1 MSRLDEIEARW
12 QEATPGPW
20 VTGGNRGELRGGTAV
35 FTTHPHESSRYRS
48 HVQCI
53 AEVADGWGD
62 ERGRTNAQAIA
73 AAPEDIAWLVAEVRR
88 LQRELEGVQG

>member
-1 MSRLDEIEARW
+1 
-12 QEATPGPW
+12 
-20 VTGGNRGELRGGTAV
+20 
-35 FTTHPHESSRYRS
+35 
-48 HVQCI
+48 
-53 AEVADGWGD
+53 VADGWGD